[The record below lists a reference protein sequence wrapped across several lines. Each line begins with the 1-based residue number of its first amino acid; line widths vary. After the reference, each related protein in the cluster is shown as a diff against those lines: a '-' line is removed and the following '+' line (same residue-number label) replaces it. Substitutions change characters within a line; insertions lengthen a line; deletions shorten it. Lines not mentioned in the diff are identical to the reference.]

1 MSFKRILTNNGNRDA
16 VFISFDD
23 DKVNIILPSVGVVNF
38 DKNGFIRMLNYMRGY
53 EYTLAVQNSEA
64 KYYKE
69 TKELIGFFVEG
80 SNNELITIEFGVT
93 KKKVVPDVRFK
104 KYDTTNGKIISDI
117 TLNANTFSR
126 IISEARLAGIDTSV
140 EFIEEIKF
148 VDKLPAETSAKRFT
162 VYFFNN
168 KYYILNANEDELIEL
183 EGNFYERPNFPA
195 ITPDAKEGILY
206 NLTNKQDQPPWSFDQ
221 GIYTYTLETN
231 KFSLEDFK
239 VYKTDRL
246 PATDRANENL
256 LYVMTRDE
264 KDTEGNVVHAKN
276 TVWKYDKT
284 EEKYV
289 QETRELKTVSK
300 LPIKELAVEGVFY
313 IVNEKVHKFEEG
325 KFNKIGDLVKCRDSL
340 PDISKIQLDKNIVYT
355 LTKDDGDRLKGSRWI
370 FNMTTKE
377 FNEYIDPNIVEET
390 GESGGDSMQD
400 DNTQQAGA
408 GTDTA
413 SGDGADLG
421 G

>member
-16 VFISFDD
+16 VFVSFDN

-38 DKNGFIRMLNYMRGY
+38 DKDGFIRMLNYMRGY

-195 ITPDAKEGILY
+195 ITPDAKEGVLY
-206 NLTNKQDQPPWSFDQ
+206 NLLNKQDQPPWLFEQ
-221 GIYTYTLETN
+221 GIYTYIKNTN
-231 KFSLEDFK
+231 IFKLEDLK

-246 PATDRANENL
+246 PATDKANENL

-264 KDTEGNVVHAKN
+264 KDTDGIIIHAKN
-276 TVWKYDKT
+276 TMWKYDTT

-289 QETRELKTVSK
+289 QETRELKNVSK
-300 LPIKELAVEGVFY
+300 LPIKELAVDGVFY
-313 IVNEKVHKFEEG
+313 IVNGNVQKFD
-325 KFNKIGDLVKCRDSL
+325 KTAFVKIGELVKCKDSL
-340 PDISKIQLDKNIVYT
+340 PDVSKIQLDKNIVYT
-355 LTKDDGDRLKGSRWI
+355 LTKNDGDRVKGSNWI

-377 FNEYIDPNIVEET
+377 FNEYVDPSTITEDKEDTGKEE
-390 GESGGDSMQD
+390 GSGD
-400 DNTQQAGA
+400 DNGKTDDSGQGS
-408 GTDTA
+408 GTDTT
-413 SGDGADLG
+413 GD
-421 G
+421 

>member
-1 MSFKRILTNNGNRDA
+1 MGFKRIVTNNGNRDA
-16 VFISFDD
+16 VFISFDND
-23 DKVNIILPSVGVVNF
+23 TVNIILPSIGVVNF
-38 DKNGFIRMLNYMRGY
+38 DKDGFIRMLNYMRGY

-69 TKELIGFFVEG
+69 SKELIGFFVEG

-117 TLNANTFSR
+117 ALNANTFSR
-126 IISEARLAGIDTSV
+126 IINEAKLAGIDTAV
-140 EFIEEIKF
+140 EYIEEIKF

-195 ITPDAKEGILY
+195 ITPDAKEGVLY
-206 NLTNKQDQPPWSFDQ
+206 NLLNKQDQPPWLFEQ
-221 GIYTYTLETN
+221 GIYTYIKNTN
-231 KFSLEDFK
+231 TFKLEDLK

-246 PATDRANENL
+246 PATDKANETL

-264 KDTEGNVVHAKN
+264 KDNDGVVIHAKN
-276 TVWKYDKT
+276 TMWKYDTT

-289 QETRELKTVSK
+289 HETRELKNVSK
-300 LPIKELAVEGVFY
+300 LPIKELAVDGVFY
-313 IVNEKVHKFEEG
+313 IVNGNVQKFD
-325 KFNKIGDLVKCRDSL
+325 KTVFVKIGELVKCKDSL
-340 PDISKIQLDKNIVYT
+340 PDVSKIQLDKNIVYT
-355 LTKDDGDRLKGSRWI
+355 LTKNDGDRVKGSNWI

-377 FNEYIDPNIVEET
+377 FNEYVDPSTITKDKEDTGKEE
-390 GESGGDSMQD
+390 GSGD
-400 DNTQQAGA
+400 DNGKTDDSGQGS
-408 GTDTA
+408 GTDTT
-413 SGDGADLG
+413 GD
-421 G
+421 